1 MKTAKIVNFFSYVLL
16 IIMFSLYCYAF
27 SIDKIEIKYHF
38 EIPDIKVEKV
48 QFIGIF
54 EENPEQFQVIA
65 KGEFKTGVFTLN
77 CNLESIKKESVKM
90 AKKLNCPYFYLI
102 NLKEPTILNT
112 CYKTDIFFCIAKVP

>member
-27 SIDKIEIKYHF
+27 SIDKIEIKYQF

-54 EENPEQFQVIA
+54 
-65 KGEFKTGVFTLN
+65 
-77 CNLESIKKESVKM
+77 
-90 AKKLNCPYFYLI
+90 
-102 NLKEPTILNT
+102 
-112 CYKTDIFFCIAKVP
+112 